1 MSIYDDLE
9 KLKRLL
15 DEGAITKDE
24 YEREKE
30 RIFASGSFEKSNG
43 LDLGID
49 DKTLVVLMH
58 ASQFLTSFILPLV
71 LWLLFRDKS
80 KLADEA
86 GKRIINFQ
94 LSYLIY
100 CLILCITCIGSVL
113 VVFIGIA
120 MIIFIIIAIIKAING
135 ETWDYPLTIRFLK

>member
-15 DEGAITKDE
+15 DEGAISKEE

-30 RIFASGSFEKSNG
+30 RIFAAGSYEKGNG
-43 LDLGID
+43 MNLGMD

-86 GKRIINFQ
+86 GKKIINFQ
-94 LSYLIY
+94 LSYLVY
-100 CLILCITCIGSVL
+100 CIILCITCIGSVL
-113 VVFIGIA
+113 VVFIGFA
-120 MIIFIIIAIIKAING
+120 MIIFIIIAIVKAING
-135 ETWDYPLTIRFLK
+135 ENWDYPLTIRFLK